1 MSRCELG
8 FVLPRVLADGMIHCG
23 RCRSQENGNIARL
36 LLQRERGALRGRNIA
51 VGQTCGET
59 GRQLGQWTENDFM
72 QHASARYVD
81 FKPVPRSTI
90 AASFSPNGKLLA
102 STQ

>member
-1 MSRCELG
+1 M
-8 FVLPRVLADGMIHCG
+8 
-23 RCRSQENGNIARL
+23 
-36 LLQRERGALRGRNIA
+36 A
-51 VGQTCGET
+51 VGQTVGES
-59 GRQLGQWTENDFM
+59 GRQLGQWTEQDFM

-90 AASFSPNGKLLA
+90 AAAFSANGKLLA

>member
-1 MSRCELG
+1 MFPLLVISPPLARC
-8 FVLPRVLADGMIHCG
+8 
-23 RCRSQENGNIARL
+23 CRRPAEKGNIARL
-36 LLQRERGALRGRNIA
+36 LLQRERGALRGRNVT
-51 VGQTCGET
+51 VGQTSSET
-59 GRQLGQWTENDFM
+59 GRQLGEWTEQDFM

-90 AASFSPNGKLLA
+90 AAAFSPNGKLLA